1 MHLGE
6 HSELIAQ
13 HEKVK
18 ANMDLSEEAKNA
30 GNTELHTL
38 RLKLSELTSINT
50 VLEKELSNLK
60 MTATTDQGTLQ
71 QKISTLNATIDEI
84 RQGSLY
90 TWIPYLLPKYS
101 QLGSTRCV
109 GASKMC

>member
-1 MHLGE
+1 
-6 HSELIAQ
+6 
-13 HEKVK
+13 
-18 ANMDLSEEAKNA
+18 MDLDEEAKNA

-60 MTATTDQGTLQ
+60 MTATSDQGTLQ

-84 RQGSLY
+84 RQGSLC
-90 TWIPYLLPKYS
+90 T
-101 QLGSTRCV
+101 
-109 GASKMC
+109 